1 MEINNGIKINDIDI
15 KWLGHASFLIKVK
28 NKNIFI
34 DPFRL
39 RINEKADY
47 VLITHSHYDHCS
59 VEDLRKI
66 LKDNTI
72 IVCPADCSSKITRL
86 NMPKITIKI
95 VEPLNRLNLTDFV
108 LETIPAYNINKNF
121 HERINNWV
129 GYIIR
134 VGKISIYHSG
144 DTDLIPEMSK
154 LKDITVALL
163 PVGGTYTMNADE
175 AARAVSII
183 QPSLAVPMHYG
194 TIVGTIKD
202 AMKFKELV
210 GDKAV
215 ILKKYSN

>member
-1 MEINNGIKINDIDI
+1 METNNGIKIGDVDI
-15 KWLGHASFLIKVK
+15 KWLGHASFLIKIKGK
-28 NKNIFI
+28 NVFI
-34 DPFRL
+34 DPFKVRV
-39 RINEKADY
+39 NERADY

-59 VEDLRKI
+59 VEDLRRV
-66 LKDNTI
+66 LKENTT

-95 VEPLNRLNLTDFV
+95 VEPFNKLDLNDFI
-108 LETIPAYNINKNF
+108 LETIPAYNIDKNF

-129 GYIIR
+129 GYVIR

-175 AARAVSII
+175 AAKAVSII
-183 QPSLAVPMHYG
+183 KPSVAVPMHYG

-202 AMKFKELV
+202 AVRFKELV

-215 ILKKYSN
+215 ILNKYSN